1 VCRLQRL
8 RHERRT
14 EGALGKGHGGGNAPW
29 QPDDDGGK
37 QLRCAVALDGG
48 RTAPTVD
55 DIFGEALQHEADEG
69 EVSGGL
75 I

>member
-1 VCRLQRL
+1 VPAPTAMARATDGGCAGQ
-8 RHERRT
+8 
-14 EGALGKGHGGGNAPW
+14 GHGGGNAPW
-29 QPDDDGGK
+29 QLGDDEGK

-48 RTAPTVD
+48 RMAPAAD